1 MVYDTCKCICE
12 VQGIKLSMPIEFA
25 WLNEKT
31 IEFYD
36 LLLFSSRSV
45 RGDSES
51 QLPNQFPFLP
61 SYEMAMNEVRESQ
74 QNINATLESM
84 VIDNGVILEIR
95 NTEVV
100 PPSTESRSNII
111 EANANVNTP
120 RNYSRDD
127 EEVSETGNSSV
138 NQVLQNSHGSVEEHT
153 EANVTSSSGNC
164 RCSSDNKIDEIIGR
178 ASVQTCSEE

>member
-1 MVYDTCKCICE
+1 MVWNTCKCICE

-178 ASVQTCSEE
+178 SSVQTCSEE